1 MILDAAFLV
10 APDQLEHFQQTLT
23 SIVERHSRERPAI
36 RLHGAVAAVSFRQRG
51 RSWRMTTTLI
61 DTEQLVLGD
70 LLNHVL
76 DKGVVISGT
85 VTISVADIDLLVL
98 DLRLLLTSIETS
110 MRRRER
116 HDNPARLAPDRR

>member
-1 MILDAAFLV
+1 MAND
-10 APDQLEHFQQTLT
+10 DDE
-23 SIVERHSRERPAI
+23 
-36 RLHGAVAAVSFRQRG
+36 
-51 RSWRMTTTLI
+51 I

-110 MRRRER
+110 MRSGIERSMREIT
-116 HDNPARLAPDRR
+116 AGPDAS

>member
-1 MILDAAFLV
+1 
-10 APDQLEHFQQTLT
+10 
-23 SIVERHSRERPAI
+23 
-36 RLHGAVAAVSFRQRG
+36 
-51 RSWRMTTTLI
+51 MTHDDDEI

-98 DLRLLLTSIETS
+98 DLRLLLTSIETT
-110 MRRRER
+110 MRRGV
-116 HDNPARLAPDRR
+116 DRTIRDLTGTTGGA

>member
-1 MILDAAFLV
+1 MAHD
-10 APDQLEHFQQTLT
+10 DDE
-23 SIVERHSRERPAI
+23 
-36 RLHGAVAAVSFRQRG
+36 
-51 RSWRMTTTLI
+51 I

-110 MRRRER
+110 MRSGIERSMRELTA
-116 HDNPARLAPDRR
+116 PASDAQADAS